1 MCSNW
6 RLVQIILILF
16 VSLCGTVVSLS
27 QSHALDKPRRVV
39 GYYASWS
46 AYKGLLPEDAT
57 VNYLTHLVYAF
68 ANISDAGAVILG
80 DPCIDVG
87 QCDGGGHT
95 EFQRG
100 NFSRLLDLRN
110 HNPHLKLLVA
120 IGGWNWSRRFSDIAI
135 SMQSRENFVRSAIEV
150 LLDPWPDLFD
160 GFDLDWEF
168 PVAGGLPENVYRPED
183 KENYTLLIA
192 EFRRQLDQRASK
204 FNRSFF
210 LTAAAPAAK
219 DAMKNIEIDKIY
231 RYVDWLNVM
240 TYDYHTGSAIT
251 HFNSPLYSSS
261 ADPTPALNVH
271 ATIQAYLGLGIPP
284 EKLVIGVPFFGYK
297 YIGVVADHNGL
308 FQHSHGHE
316 YFLFRDL
323 SMQAGDV
330 YRRFWQSDAQV
341 PWIYNQASRT
351 WLTYDD
357 EEFIL
362 AKVQYARRNALGG
375 IMIWELSGDDG
386 TLLRTIASSLNK

>member
-1 MCSNW
+1 
-6 RLVQIILILF
+6 VAHIILIFF
-16 VSLCGTVVSLS
+16 VSLYSTVASS
-27 QSHALDKPRRVV
+27 AHSHALDKPRRVV

-46 AYKGLLPEDAT
+46 AYKGLLPDDAT
-57 VNYLTHLVYAF
+57 VNYLTHLIYAF

-87 QCDGGGHT
+87 QCDGSGHP

-100 NFSRLLDLRN
+100 NFSRLLELRN
-110 HNPHLKLLVA
+110 HHPHLKVLVA
-120 IGGWNWSRRFSDIAI
+120 IGGWNWSKRFSDVAA
-135 SMQSRENFVRSAIEV
+135 SPQSRENFVRSAIEA

-168 PVAGGLPENVYRPED
+168 PVAGGLPENVYRTED
-183 KENYTLLIA
+183 KENFTLLIA

-210 LTAAAPAAK
+210 LTAAVPAAQ
-219 DAMKNIEIDKIY
+219 DAMKNIEISKLY

-251 HFNSPLYSSS
+251 HFNSPLYSFSD
-261 ADPTPALNVH
+261 DPTPALNVH
-271 ATIQAYLGLGIPP
+271 ATIQAYLRLGIPP
-284 EKLVIGVPFFGYK
+284 EKLVIGVPFFGYR
-297 YIGVVADHNGL
+297 YNGVVADHDGL
-308 FQHSHGHE
+308 FQHSVGHE
-316 YFLFRDL
+316 YFSFRDL
-323 SMQAGDV
+323 SVQVGDE

-341 PWIYNQASRT
+341 PWIYNQGSHT

-357 EEFIL
+357 EESIL
-362 AKVQYARRNALGG
+362 AKVQYVRRNALGG

>member
-1 MCSNW
+1 M
-6 RLVQIILILF
+6 LVVF
-16 VSLCGTVVSLS
+16 VSLCGPVVSLS
-27 QSHALDKPRRVV
+27 KSHASDQPGRVV

-46 AYKGLLPEDAT
+46 AYKGLLPDDAT
-57 VNYLTHLVYAF
+57 VNHLTHLVYAF

-87 QCDGGGHT
+87 QCDSAGNP
-95 EFQRG
+95 ELQRG

-110 HNPHLKLLVA
+110 HHPHLKLLVA
-120 IGGWNWSRRFSDIAI
+120 IGGWNWSKRFSDVAV
-135 SMQSRENFVRSAIEV
+135 SQRSRENFVHSAMEA

-168 PVAGGLPENVYRPED
+168 PVAGGLPENVYRTED

-192 EFRRQLDQRASK
+192 EFRRQLNQRASK
-204 FNRSFF
+204 FNRSFL
-210 LTAAAPAAK
+210 LTAAVPAAQ
-219 DAMKNIEIDKIY
+219 DAMENIEIGKIY
-231 RYVDWLNVM
+231 HYVDWLNVM

-271 ATIQAYLGLGIPP
+271 TTIQAYLRLGIPP
-284 EKLVIGVPFFGYK
+284 DKLVLGVPFFGYK
-297 YIGVVADHNGL
+297 YIGVVANQDGL
-308 FQHSHGHE
+308 FQHSGGHE
-316 YFLFRDL
+316 YFSFRDL
-323 SMQAGDV
+323 SMQAGPE

-357 EEFIL
+357 EESIS
-362 AKVQYARRNALGG
+362 AKVQYVRRNALGG

-386 TLLRTIASSLNK
+386 TLLRTIDSSLNK

>member
-1 MCSNW
+1 
-6 RLVQIILILF
+6 VAQIILIFF
-16 VSLCGTVVSLS
+16 VSLCSTVASLS

-46 AYKGLLPEDAT
+46 AYKGLLPDDAT
-57 VNYLTHLVYAF
+57 VNYLTHLIYAF

-87 QCDGGGHT
+87 QCDGSGHP
-95 EFQRG
+95 EFPRG

-110 HNPHLKLLVA
+110 RHPHLKLLVA
-120 IGGWNWSRRFSDIAI
+120 IGGWNWSKRFSDVAV
-135 SMQSRENFVRSAIEV
+135 SPQSRENFVRSAIEV

-168 PVAGGLPENVYRPED
+168 PVAGGLSENIHRTED

-204 FNRSFF
+204 FNRFFF
-210 LTAAAPAAK
+210 LTAAVPAAQ
-219 DAMKNIEIDKIY
+219 DPMKNIEISKVY
-231 RYVDWLNVM
+231 RYLDWLNVM

-308 FQHSHGHE
+308 FQDSHGHE

-330 YRRFWQSDAQV
+330 YRRFWQSDAHV

-357 EEFIL
+357 EESIL

-386 TLLRTIASSLNK
+386 TLLRTIASSINK